1 MIQNLRTMKASVKA
15 TLGKTNFYTEIV
27 AGENKIITDEPVS
40 LGGQNKGFNPLE
52 VLASSL
58 ASCTA
63 ATLKIFMDRKE
74 WEVESIEI
82 DVDIENNATERQAVF
97 TRKIHFN
104 GNLDEKQIE
113 RLHKVA
119 ESCPI
124 HKLLT
129 NQIEIQTEIV

>member
-1 MIQNLRTMKASVKA
+1 MTANVKA
-15 TLGKTNFYTEIV
+15 TLGKTNFYTEII
-27 AGENKIITDEPVS
+27 AGENTLITDEPVS
-40 LGGQNKGFNPLE
+40 LGGKNKGFNPLE

-63 ATLKIFMDRKE
+63 ATLKMYIDRKGWE
-74 WEVESIEI
+74 IMNIEVEVNVTNDASEKKCL
-82 DVDIENNATERQAVF
+82 F

-104 GNLDEKQIE
+104 GNLDQSQIM
-113 RLHKVA
+113 RLQKIA

-129 NQIEIQTEIV
+129 HEIEIQTEMV